1 MSRHRTALPDSSPEA
16 IALARTRARLALR
29 AHATVY
35 AVVCTGLVLVWMMSS
50 SQRFWP
56 GVVIAGW
63 GVAVALQALRTTA
76 WAPGSRAW
84 TRIHDEELARARRDA
99 AGA

>member
-1 MSRHRTALPDSSPEA
+1 MSRRDTALPAASPEA
-16 IALARTRARLALR
+16 IALSRTRARLALR

-35 AVVCTGLVLVWMMSS
+35 TVVCTGLVLVWMASS
-50 SQRFWP
+50 AQRFWP
-56 GVVIAGW
+56 GFVIVGW

-76 WAPGSRAW
+76 WAPGSRTW
-84 TRIHDEELARARRDA
+84 TRIHDEELARARRDS